1 MQERIV
7 NPVSGIYPA
16 TGDYVHAIELT
27 GAQRILYLSGT
38 MGLKADGTAPDTLKE
53 QLTCVWSNIRR
64 ILSEAQMTTDNIVRV
79 TSYMRDPAYAAQNQQ
94 ARLAALGERRV
105 PTTAIVAQT
114 LSEDWKVEI
123 EVIAAA

>member
-16 TGDYVHAIELT
+16 TGDYVHAVELT

-38 MGLKADGTAPDTLKE
+38 MGLKADGTAPGTLEE
-53 QLTCVWSNIRR
+53 QLTCVWSNIRH

-79 TSYMRDPAYAAQNQQ
+79 TSYMRDPAYAVQNQQ

-114 LSEDWKVEI
+114 LSEDWKIEI